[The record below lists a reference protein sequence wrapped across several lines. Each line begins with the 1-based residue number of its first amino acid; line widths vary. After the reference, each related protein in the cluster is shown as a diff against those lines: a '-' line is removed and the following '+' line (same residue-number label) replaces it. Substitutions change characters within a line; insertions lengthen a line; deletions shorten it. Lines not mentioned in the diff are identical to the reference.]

1 MLGLEKHVH
10 SGSLKGEK
18 QFSIISDESDD
29 GTELVLTVHPWSRDA
44 GDESVFVGLGW
55 FTPKGEEPEDLENPN
70 WNAIVDRESF
80 VEGILHAFPELK
92 RAD

>member
-10 SGSLKGEK
+10 SGSLKGER
-18 QFSIISDESDD
+18 QFSITSDEAED
-29 GTELVLTVHPWSRDA
+29 GTELVLTVHPWSRN
-44 GDESVFVGLGW
+44 GDDSVFVGLGW
-55 FTPKGEEPEDLENPN
+55 LTPDGAEPEDLENPY
-70 WNAIVDRESF
+70 WNAVVDREHF